1 MSMYN
6 TALCLENLVGDFE
19 KNKKNSL
26 ISSRQACPDLSPGL
40 SKNCHDSKTASWK
53 ESERSGD
60 TLKCYFIV
68 NTELLTGVV
77 DELRKNFSTNTSI
90 CKETTVLMKA
100 GRRRR

>member
-40 SKNCHDSKTASWK
+40 SKNCHDSKTAS
-53 ESERSGD
+53 
-60 TLKCYFIV
+60 
-68 NTELLTGVV
+68 
-77 DELRKNFSTNTSI
+77 
-90 CKETTVLMKA
+90 
-100 GRRRR
+100 